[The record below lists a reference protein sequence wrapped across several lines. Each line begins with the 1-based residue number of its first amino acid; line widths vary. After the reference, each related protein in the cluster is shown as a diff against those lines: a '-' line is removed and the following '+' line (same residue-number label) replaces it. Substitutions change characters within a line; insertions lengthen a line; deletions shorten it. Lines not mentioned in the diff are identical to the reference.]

1 MRNVYKEKEQNDL
14 ITSLTISRKDL
25 EKIIELESDVPVSL
39 KELLEKNKDTEAE
52 IRITDINDIIFIYNL
67 NWIVDEYM
75 HDFFSETEVEIA
87 IKYVN
92 GVISK
97 INEKA
102 EICDKE
108 TLKLL
113 KTELKK
119 YKYMLAE
126 LRKVLTLRRKEP
138 PKRI

>member
-1 MRNVYKEKEQNDL
+1 MRKVYKEKEQNDL

-25 EKIIELESDVPVSL
+25 EKIIELESDVPASL
-39 KELLEKNKDTEAE
+39 KELLEKNKDTDVE

-87 IKYVN
+87 IKHVN
-92 GVISK
+92 EVIYEINEASK
-97 INEKA
+97 IS
-102 EICDKE
+102 DKE

-113 KTELKK
+113 KNELKK

-126 LRKVLTLRRKEP
+126 LKKLLTLRRKEP

>member
-1 MRNVYKEKEQNDL
+1 MRKVYKEKEQNDL
-14 ITSLTISRKDL
+14 ITSLAISRKDL

-52 IRITDINDIIFIYNL
+52 IKIVDINDVIFIYNL

-92 GVISK
+92 KVIYE

-113 KTELKK
+113 KNELKK

-126 LRKVLTLRRKEP
+126 LRKILTLRRKEP